1 MAAHKAS
8 VTIDGTKIN
17 AAEAVFAMDAQR
29 TDLGI
34 PKMELPIVS
43 VNVRISLNDEKNCP
57 FQTIKKLFD
66 LSAATNK
73 KDRIKPIKIEFW
85 KDLAMQDV
93 VCTYSF
99 QGWITSF
106 RTSNLGADD
115 SYNHVLDL
123 ELSPDI
129 TEGRYQE
136 VKIGN

>member
-34 PKMELPIVS
+34 PKMELPVVS
-43 VNVRISLNDEKNCP
+43 VNVRINLNDEKNCP

-66 LSAATNK
+66 LSAASNK

-106 RTSNLGADD
+106 RTSNVGVDD
-115 SYNHVLDL
+115 NYNHVLDL
-123 ELSPDI
+123 QLTPD
-129 TEGRYQE
+129 TTDGRYQE